1 MKIGIENFCLLKT
14 PGAVKATCDVIL
26 GKTITI
32 HQIKIVEG
40 PNGPFVNMPT
50 RKIGNQYEPIC
61 TILDENLKKEIRD
74 ALLEKYTFLQ
84 RLV

>member
-50 RKIGNQYEPIC
+50 RKIGN
-61 TILDENLKKEIRD
+61 
-74 ALLEKYTFLQ
+74 
-84 RLV
+84 